1 LMAGCV
7 SSQRVVAREI
17 IGKDGAPMA
26 LVSAGEFL
34 FRDSTSHQR
43 KSLPGFYIDKYEL
56 TTRRYAKFLH
66 ETGREIPLYWNEV
79 SLVSD
84 GERPV
89 IGVTW
94 HDADAYC
101 RWAGKRLPTEQEW
114 EKAARGTDGRKYP
127 WGNEKPDKSLANY
140 GDSRDNY
147 GGDVRLWQ
155 GYSTLD
161 LEDSYEL
168 GKSPYGIYNMAG
180 NVQEWTSSDYD
191 NRWKVFRG
199 GSWGGNTYVL
209 QVTFRYG
216 GNPAHWN
223 TSTGF

>member
-1 LMAGCV
+1 
-7 SSQRVVAREI
+7 
-17 IGKDGAPMA
+17 MA

-79 SLVSD
+79 SLASD

-114 EKAARGTDGRKYP
+114 QKAAWGTDERNYP
-127 WGNEKPDKSLANY
+127 WGNQEPNRSLASYNWD
-140 GDSRDNY
+140 GKRS
-147 GGDVRLWQ
+147 WE
-155 GYSTLD
+155 GYSTLATV
-161 LEDSYEL
+161 ESYKS
-168 GKSPYGIYNMAG
+168 GKSPYGIYHIAG
-180 NVQEWTSSDYD
+180 NVWEWTSSDAD
-191 NRWKVFRG
+191 RPAIFILGGSGAKVIHG
-199 GSWGGNTYVL
+199 GSWGDDVSVL
-209 QVTFRYG
+209 GASVRL
-216 GNPAHWN
+216 WRN
-223 TSTGF
+223 TSDRDNNLGFRCVQDKP